1 MMRQFVA
8 ILGVLVFAL
17 MLSGQGQGKGKGKGK
32 GKSAGSEST
41 TNVAVS
47 VLFGPADQRMIR
59 DWVRATPPSQLPPG
73 LAKRGG
79 LPPGLQKQLQRNGTL
94 PPGLQQRISPF
105 PPELASRLGPLPA
118 GCGCDRLFLDGRAL
132 IVARTTNTILDVMN
146 LF

>member
-1 MMRQFVA
+1 MRPLVA
-8 ILGVLVFAL
+8 MLGILVFAL
-17 MLSGQGQGKGKGKGK
+17 VLSGQGQGKAKGKGNAS
-32 GKSAGSEST
+32 GPRSGANAT
-41 TNVAVS
+41 VS
-47 VLFGPADQRMIR
+47 VVFAEADQRIIR
-59 DWVRATPPSQLPPG
+59 DWLRATPSSQLPPG

-94 PPGLQQRISPF
+94 PPGLQKRISPF